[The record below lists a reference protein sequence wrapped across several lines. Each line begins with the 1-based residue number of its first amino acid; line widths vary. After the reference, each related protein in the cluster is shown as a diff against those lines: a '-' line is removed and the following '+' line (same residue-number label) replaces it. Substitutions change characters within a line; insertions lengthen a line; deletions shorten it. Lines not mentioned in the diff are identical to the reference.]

1 MKAVEDMP
9 TVYLFVGRKSEAT
22 LCSEFIPVIGQSL
35 DVFVPMEIRTFRS
48 LFQYL
53 MELSSQKPF
62 NLVIDEFQE
71 LGFSV
76 AWRFPEGT
84 TEEQIDQTVN
94 DLIEEVIEPN
104 KLAFDGSG
112 YLSWEGLICMQEIG
126 KCTEE
131 HQAIVRKWLEA
142 RKLEDVRTSELFDVW
157 WD

>member
-1 MKAVEDMP
+1 MAKNRSRR
-9 TVYLFVGRKSEAT
+9 LRKK
-22 LCSEFIPVIGQSL
+22 
-35 DVFVPMEIRTFRS
+35 MH
-48 LFQYL
+48 
-53 MELSSQKPF
+53 
-62 NLVIDEFQE
+62 IDEFQE

-84 TEEQIDQTVN
+84 SE

-112 YLSWEGLICMQEIG
+112 YRSWEGLICMQEIG

>member
-1 MKAVEDMP
+1 MAKNRSRR
-9 TVYLFVGRKSEAT
+9 LRKK
-22 LCSEFIPVIGQSL
+22 
-35 DVFVPMEIRTFRS
+35 MH
-48 LFQYL
+48 
-53 MELSSQKPF
+53 
-62 NLVIDEFQE
+62 IDEFQE

-84 TEEQIDQTVN
+84 SEEQIDQTVN

-142 RKLEDVRTSELFDVW
+142 RKLGMCAPANFLTSGGTKFDKGRQLPARFVLREFY
-157 WD
+157 DA